1 MMPTLAAVFRKEL
14 LETLRDRRA
23 LLSSL
28 VMGPLFAP
36 LLFIG
41 MLAISLD
48 RSVSALDEAVAV
60 TVSGAERA
68 PNLVRRGLIPLLRL
82 RRRCIL
88 HCSG

>member
-1 MMPTLAAVFRKEL
+1 MIPTLAAVFRKEL

-28 VMGPLFAP
+28 VMGPLIAP

-48 RSVSALDEAVAV
+48 RSVSALD
-60 TVSGAERA
+60 
-68 PNLVRRGLIPLLRL
+68 
-82 RRRCIL
+82 
-88 HCSG
+88 